1 MTLPAI
7 NEENPT
13 TREILAIFAPS
24 TFPKDKLG
32 VASNEDVMA
41 TKSSGRDVPMARI
54 NAERA
59 KTPVF
64 VCLDILLS
72 ATTTKSALLIKRR
85 ENNNIIKI
93 SAGIIL
99 N

>member
-1 MTLPAI
+1 
-7 NEENPT
+7 
-13 TREILAIFAPS
+13 
-24 TFPKDKLG
+24 
-32 VASNEDVMA
+32 
-41 TKSSGRDVPMARI
+41 MARI